1 MKKILLLIVVA
12 MVFVSCDSRKGFD
25 SLEEMKAKSSNI
37 KGVYGFTM
45 GDDYD
50 KVALQCKSMGY
61 DIVDTLSEFVEL
73 INNDNYKSDI
83 RDWRFFI
90 AEKNGISQ
98 LSLEFYEGKLCIIR
112 GFGDLRSKGEKNIAK
127 NIMDNYGLGI
137 SFDTLYSEYKN
148 FPLSETKEMIG
159 HPILDRE
166 DHYYVNDSLLL
177 SCILDNRSLSYMVV
191 CTLNPYAMALNG
203 KALALKREFQKTLFG
218 GSHSNSSN
226 SDGDNVRDRGTMD
239 KDDKEY
245 WNSVNREKKLRD
257 MGMKEAAE
265 LERKARIRY
274 LEGGGYNSKDG
285 GKQVHFQGSKEQ
297 EEQLKQMDEMGW

>member
-1 MKKILLLIVVA
+1 MKKILLLMAVA
-12 MVFVSCDSRKGFD
+12 LAFVTCDSRKGFD

-61 DIVDTLSEFVEL
+61 DVVDTLSEFVEL

-83 RDWRFFI
+83 KDWRFFI

-98 LSLEFYEGKLCIIR
+98 FSLEFYEGKLCIIR
-112 GFGDLRSKGEKNIAK
+112 GFGDLRSKGEKNIA
-127 NIMDNYGLGI
+127 NTIMDNYGLGVSI
-137 SFDTLYSEYKN
+137 DTIRNEYN
-148 FPLSETKEMIG
+148 SFPLREFEG
-159 HPILDRE
+159 RVGRPILERQ
-166 DHYYVNDSLLL
+166 DHCYVNDSLLL
-177 SCILDNRSLSYMVV
+177 DCVLDYRSLSYMVV
-191 CTLNPYAMALNG
+191 CTINPYARILND
-203 KALALKREFQKTLFG
+203 KVRVLDNELTKKLFG
-218 GSHSNSSN
+218 GSSSSGSATGNSKKR
-226 SDGDNVRDRGTMD
+226 GRGTMNA
-239 KDDKEY
+239 DDKEY

-257 MGMKEAAE
+257 MGMKDAAE

-297 EEQLKQMDEMGW
+297 EEQLRQMDEMGW

>member
-1 MKKILLLIVVA
+1 MKNILLLAVFA
-12 MVFVSCDSRKGFD
+12 LAFVSCDSRKGFD

-61 DIVDTLSEFVEL
+61 DVVDTLSEFVEL

-83 RDWRFFI
+83 KDWRFFI

-191 CTLNPYAMALNG
+191 CTLNPYARILND
-203 KALALKREFQKTLFG
+203 KVRVLDNELTKKLFG
-218 GSHSNSSN
+218 GSSSSGSTTGNSKKR
-226 SDGDNVRDRGTMD
+226 GRGTMD
-239 KDDKEY
+239 ADDKEY

-257 MGMKEAAE
+257 MGMKDAAE

-297 EEQLKQMDEMGW
+297 EEQLRQMDEMGW

>member
-1 MKKILLLIVVA
+1 MKNILLLAVFA
-12 MVFVSCDSRKGFD
+12 LAFVSCDSRKGFD

-61 DIVDTLSEFVEL
+61 DVVDTLSEFVEL

-83 RDWRFFI
+83 KDWRFFI

-127 NIMDNYGLGI
+127 NIMANYGLGI

-191 CTLNPYAMALNG
+191 CTLNPYARILND
-203 KALALKREFQKTLFG
+203 KVRVLDNELTKKLFG
-218 GSHSNSSN
+218 GSSSSGSTTGNSKKR
-226 SDGDNVRDRGTMD
+226 GRGTMD
-239 KDDKEY
+239 ADDKEY

-257 MGMKEAAE
+257 MGMKDAAE

-297 EEQLKQMDEMGW
+297 EEQLRQMDEMGW

>member
-1 MKKILLLIVVA
+1 
-12 MVFVSCDSRKGFD
+12 
-25 SLEEMKAKSSNI
+25 
-37 KGVYGFTM
+37 M

-61 DIVDTLSEFVEL
+61 DVVDTLSEFVEL

-83 RDWRFFI
+83 KDWRFFI

-148 FPLSETKEMIG
+148 FPLSEMKEMIG

-226 SDGDNVRDRGTMD
+226 SDGDNVRGRGTMD

-297 EEQLKQMDEMGW
+297 EEQLRQMDEMGW